1 MVLSA
6 IVSSLE
12 DENSEFKVI
21 CLRALRN
28 CLIFA
33 TNIFSKQEEGEC
45 ILEVVFSNCAN
56 PT

>member
-56 PT
+56 ST